1 MTADFDWEENPYGSA
16 QVFAK
21 VRCVGEGIATFY
33 PPEFFLCQVEAARE
47 LTLVFCIAHQELA
60 IFSFLNG

>member
-1 MTADFDWEENPYGSA
+1 MTADFGWEGNPFGSA

-21 VRCVGEGIATFY
+21 VRCVGEGIATFH
-33 PPEFFLCQVEAARE
+33 PHEFLLCQVEAARE

-60 IFSFLNG
+60 IFGFLNG

>member
-1 MTADFDWEENPYGSA
+1 MTADFDWLGNPFGSA
-16 QVFAK
+16 QVLAK
-21 VRCVGEGIATFY
+21 VRCVGEGIATFH
-33 PPEFFLCQVEAARE
+33 PPEFLLCQDEAARE